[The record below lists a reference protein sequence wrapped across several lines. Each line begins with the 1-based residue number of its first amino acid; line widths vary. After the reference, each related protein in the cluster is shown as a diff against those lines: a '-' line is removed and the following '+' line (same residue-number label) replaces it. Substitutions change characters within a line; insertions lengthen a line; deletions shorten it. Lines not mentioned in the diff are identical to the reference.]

1 MNFVAKFSVDNNVIM
16 FAKFNVNNY
25 IIMMNRVRFDFNDDA
40 VSVNEAI
47 LMF

>member
-1 MNFVAKFSVDNNVIM
+1 MSFVAKFNVDDDAIIM
-16 FAKFNVNNY
+16 NEAKFN
-25 IIMMNRVRFDFNDDA
+25 DNDDA